1 MLEYDKIN
9 ISEGVDV
16 NKKNYRKNA
25 MFVTIVILKVL
36 VLSMRSIFAMVDM
49 I

>member
-1 MLEYDKIN
+1 MIEYDKID
-9 ISEGVDV
+9 ISVDV

-36 VLSMRSIFAMVDM
+36 VLSMRIIFAMVDM

>member
-1 MLEYDKIN
+1 MIEYDKID
-9 ISEGVDV
+9 ISVDV
-16 NKKNYRKNA
+16 NKENYRKNA